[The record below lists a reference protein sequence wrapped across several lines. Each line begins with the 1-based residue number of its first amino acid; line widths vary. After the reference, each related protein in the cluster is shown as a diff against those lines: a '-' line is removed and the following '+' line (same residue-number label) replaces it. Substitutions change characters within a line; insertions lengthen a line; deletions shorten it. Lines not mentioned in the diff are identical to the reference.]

1 MLIYNIFFRVNINFL
16 IYSSYH
22 LSGVHLKSTLT
33 SNRILNLYLMSLR
46 TAIDSIK
53 GSVVIGNNVWIGD
66 NVIIL
71 SGVTVGDGSISAAS
85 VVTKDVAPYY
95 IAVGNPPKLSRK
107 NSDEKSNNSK
117 RYDSGLA

>member
-22 LSGVHLKSTLT
+22 LSVVHLKSTLT

-71 SGVTVGDGSISAAS
+71 CGVTVGDGS
-85 VVTKDVAPYY
+85 VLVQVR
-95 IAVGNPPKLSRK
+95 L
-107 NSDEKSNNSK
+107 
-117 RYDSGLA
+117 

>member
-1 MLIYNIFFRVNINFL
+1 MLIYKIFFRVNINFL

-71 SGVTVGDGSISAAS
+71 SGVIVGDGS
-85 VVTKDVAPYY
+85 VLVQ
-95 IAVGNPPKLSRK
+95 LR
-107 NSDEKSNNSK
+107 
-117 RYDSGLA
+117 L

>member
-22 LSGVHLKSTLT
+22 LSVVHLKSTLT

-71 SGVTVGDGSISAAS
+71 SGVTVGNGS
-85 VVTKDVAPYY
+85 VLVQ
-95 IAVGNPPKLSRK
+95 LR
-107 NSDEKSNNSK
+107 
-117 RYDSGLA
+117 L

>member
-1 MLIYNIFFRVNINFL
+1 MLIYNIFFRVNIKFL

-22 LSGVHLKSTLT
+22 LSVVHLKSTLT

-71 SGVTVGDGSISAAS
+71 SGVTVGYGS
-85 VVTKDVAPYY
+85 VLVQVR
-95 IAVGNPPKLSRK
+95 L
-107 NSDEKSNNSK
+107 
-117 RYDSGLA
+117 